1 MGVKSLK
8 VGERIMWT
16 FVLVVFVLFLIPGPA
31 VLLTLTQTVKGGL
44 KAGIITGVGIAV
56 GDLIHTIAA
65 VLGLSA
71 ILMTSA
77 LAFELVKYLGAAYLI
92 FLGIKALLEK
102 TKKQPVK
109 ASEKKENTAVSF
121 RQALLIELLN
131 PKTALFFLAFLPQ
144 FVQPDGTSVVYQLL
158 VLGLIFV
165 LMSILYTTLLAFLT
179 STIGD
184 KFFSKNGRMSRW
196 QGKVVGTI
204 YIGLGLQLVFQSQK

>member
-1 MGVKSLK
+1 MLA
-8 VGERIMWT
+8 

-31 VLLTLTQTVKGGL
+31 VLLTLTQSIKGGR

-77 LAFELVKYLGAAYLI
+77 LAFELIKYLGAAYLI
-92 FLGIKALLEK
+92 FLGISTFLEK
-102 TKKQPVK
+102 SKMKDKPV
-109 ASEKKENTAVSF
+109 EKKTTSAVSF

-144 FVQPDGTSVVYQLL
+144 FVRHEGPPIVYQLL
-158 VLGLIFV
+158 VLGLTFV
-165 LMSILYTTLLAFLT
+165 LMSILYTTLLAFLD
-179 STIGD
+179 SSIGNR
-184 KFFSKNGRMSRW
+184 FFQKSGPVSRW
-196 QGKVVGTI
+196 QSKIVGTI
-204 YIGLGLQLVFQSQK
+204 YIGLGLQLVFQTQK